1 MSGPA
6 SGPVPGPISGAASGG
21 ASAAAVGVLTALL
34 EARTGQCMT
43 RDRSWRIDTALRP
56 LLREQGLETLDE
68 LVMQLLRGGDVRF
81 GDQVVDALM
90 NNETSFFRDPAIFDT
105 VVEAVVAASG
115 TGRRVRL
122 WSAGCSTGQEPLS
135 LAMALTERCETTGAP
150 MPEIVAT
157 DVSEAALGR
166 ARAGRFNQFEI
177 QRGLTAKRMLRWFE
191 AQPDGDWVADPA
203 LLRTVTFR
211 RLNLAAAPWPVGNFD
226 IVLCRNVLL
235 YLAPATK
242 TEVFERLAAT
252 LRDDGLLV
260 LGAGETVIGQTRQ
273 FEPSRSVRG
282 AYRATGGNRA
292 AA

>member
-1 MSGPA
+1 MTGPA
-6 SGPVPGPISGAASGG
+6 SAAAASG

-43 RDRSWRIDTALRP
+43 RDRSWRVDTALRP
-56 LLREQGLETLDE
+56 LLREHGLETLDD

-90 NNETSFFRDPAIFDT
+90 NNETSFFRDPATFDT
-105 VVEAVVAASG
+105 VVEAVVEAVVAASTG
-115 TGRRVRL
+115 GRRVRL

-135 LAMALTERCETTGAP
+135 LAMALTERCEATGAP

-177 QRGLTAKRMLRWFE
+177 QRGLTAQRMLRWFE
-191 AQPDGDWVADPA
+191 AQPDGDWIADPA
-203 LLRTVTFR
+203 LLRAVTFR
-211 RLNLAAAPWPVGNFD
+211 RLNLAASPWPIGSFD

-242 TEVFERLAAT
+242 TEVFGRLAAT
-252 LRDDGLLV
+252 LREDGLLV
-260 LGAGETVIGQTRQ
+260 LGAGETVIGQTSQ

>member
-1 MSGPA
+1 MTGPA
-6 SGPVPGPISGAASGG
+6 SAAAASG

-43 RDRSWRIDTALRP
+43 RDRSWRVDTALRP
-56 LLREQGLETLDE
+56 LLREHGLETLDD

-90 NNETSFFRDPAIFDT
+90 NNETSFFRDPATFDT
-105 VVEAVVAASG
+105 VVEAVVAASTG
-115 TGRRVRL
+115 GRRVRL

-135 LAMALTERCETTGAP
+135 LAMALTERCEATGAP
-150 MPEIVAT
+150 MPEIIAT

-177 QRGLTAKRMLRWFE
+177 QRGLTAQRMLRWFE
-191 AQPDGDWVADPA
+191 AQPDGDWIADPA
-203 LLRTVTFR
+203 LLRAVTFR
-211 RLNLAAAPWPVGNFD
+211 RLNLAAAPWPIGGFD

-242 TEVFERLAAT
+242 TEVFGRLAAT
-252 LRDDGLLV
+252 LREDGLLV
-260 LGAGETVIGQTRQ
+260 LGAGETVIGQTSQ

>member
-1 MSGPA
+1 MTGPA
-6 SGPVPGPISGAASGG
+6 SAAAASG

-43 RDRSWRIDTALRP
+43 RDRSWRVDTALRP
-56 LLREQGLETLDE
+56 LLREHGLETLDD

-90 NNETSFFRDPAIFDT
+90 NNETSFFRDPATFDT
-105 VVEAVVAASG
+105 VVEAVVAASTG
-115 TGRRVRL
+115 GRRVRL

-135 LAMALTERCETTGAP
+135 LAMALTERCEATGAP

-177 QRGLTAKRMLRWFE
+177 QRGLTAQRMLRWFE
-191 AQPDGDWVADPA
+191 AQPDGDWIADPA
-203 LLRTVTFR
+203 LLRAVTFR
-211 RLNLAAAPWPVGNFD
+211 RLNLAASPWPIGSFD

-242 TEVFERLAAT
+242 TEVFGRLAAT
-252 LRDDGLLV
+252 LREDGLLV
-260 LGAGETVIGQTRQ
+260 LGAGETVIGQTSQ

>member
-1 MSGPA
+1 MTGPA
-6 SGPVPGPISGAASGG
+6 SAAAASG

-43 RDRSWRIDTALRP
+43 RDRSWRVDTALRP
-56 LLREQGLETLDE
+56 LLREHGLETLDD

-90 NNETSFFRDPAIFDT
+90 NNETSFFRDPATFDT
-105 VVEAVVAASG
+105 VVEAVVAASTG
-115 TGRRVRL
+115 GRRVRL

-135 LAMALTERCETTGAP
+135 LAMALTERCEATGAP

-177 QRGLTAKRMLRWFE
+177 QRGLTAQRMLRWFE
-191 AQPDGDWVADPA
+191 AQPDGDWIADPA
-203 LLRTVTFR
+203 LLRAVTFR
-211 RLNLAAAPWPVGNFD
+211 RLNLAAAPWPIGSFD

-242 TEVFERLAAT
+242 TEVFGRLAAT
-252 LRDDGLLV
+252 LREDGLLV
-260 LGAGETVIGQTRQ
+260 LGAGETVIGQTSQ
-273 FEPSRSVRG
+273 FEPSRNVRG

>member
-1 MSGPA
+1 MTGPA
-6 SGPVPGPISGAASGG
+6 SAAAASG

-43 RDRSWRIDTALRP
+43 RDRSWRVDTALRP
-56 LLREQGLETLDE
+56 LLREHGLETLDD

-90 NNETSFFRDPAIFDT
+90 NNETSFFRDPATFDT
-105 VVEAVVAASG
+105 VVEAVVAASTG
-115 TGRRVRL
+115 GRRVRL

-135 LAMALTERCETTGAP
+135 LAMALTERCEATGAP

-177 QRGLTAKRMLRWFE
+177 QRGLTAQRMLRWFE
-191 AQPDGDWVADPA
+191 AQPDGDWIADPA
-203 LLRTVTFR
+203 LLRAVTFR
-211 RLNLAAAPWPVGNFD
+211 RLNLAAAPWPIGSFD

-242 TEVFERLAAT
+242 TEVFGRLAAT
-252 LRDDGLLV
+252 LREDGLLV
-260 LGAGETVIGQTRQ
+260 LGAGETVIGQTSQ